1 MVGLILPLAGSLVP
15 LSSGGG
21 GGNSITRV
29 ATWASVPPATGSGA
43 VYHVTSL
50 GFDIYDMGVEGFN
63 LWVPLEI
70 VQKSDGTFYTPGYC
84 QAAGGGKAKMLPGVA
99 LDAEFSTTGT
109 VDVDD
114 ADGVAVTGYS
124 YLTITSTA
132 SRLLLAQQLH
142 ALPGGTVA
150 ESGVAAGSVVGGQGR
165 WINTRALSNGLVS
178 MGGYQSQVQKGRLVA
193 EAGRPIWTL
202 LDQSAATG
210 PLRAWSAGGGQGQC
224 VVAERSDMNTS
235 GAYFQVM
242 SVNSGGT
249 GVKSVWD
256 YAVLIALT

>member
-29 ATWASVPPATGSGA
+29 ATWASVPAATGSGA

-50 GFDIYDMGVEGFN
+50 GYAVYDLGLDGLN
-63 LWVPLEI
+63 LWVPLEA
-70 VQKSDGTFYTPGYC
+70 VQKSDGTYYTAGYC
-84 QAAGGGKAKMLPGVA
+84 QAAGGAEAKMLPGVA

-109 VDVDD
+109 VNVDD

-132 SRLLLAQQLH
+132 TRLLIAQQLH

-150 ESGVAAGSVVGGQGR
+150 ESGVAGGSVVGGQAR
-165 WINTRALSNGLVS
+165 WINARALSGGLVS
-178 MGGYQSQVQKGRLVA
+178 MGLYQSQVQKGRLVA
-193 EAGRPIWTL
+193 EAGKPFWAL

-210 PLRAWSAGGGQGQC
+210 PLRAWSAGGGLGQG
-224 VVAERSDMNTS
+224 VIAERADMSTS

-249 GVKSVWD
+249 GVKTVWD